1 MMNKKSL
8 LSTPYILWTVLFTIV
23 PLIIILI
30 FSLSASSKI
39 GNLSTDFTLD
49 RYVQFFEPIYADVF
63 FRSIKLS
70 LYSTVFCLIL
80 GYPVAYIIAN
90 KKMRIRNFLILFII
104 LPQWTNFLLRTYA
117 WMSILKDNGPIN
129 SFLINIGLIKEPL
142 TLLYTDGAVLMGMV
156 YNFLPYMI
164 LPIYTVILKIDK
176 AYVEAARDLG
186 ASSAITFRKIILPL
200 SMPGIVSGIIMV
212 FMPAIST
219 FVISD
224 LLGGGHS
231 MLMGNLI
238 QNQFLAARN
247 WQFGSAISMILIAI
261 ILITMLVLNRYS
273 SSDKGGAL
281 W

>member
-1 MMNKKSL
+1 MNKKSL
-8 LSTPYILWTVLFTIV
+8 LSTPYILWTLLFTII
-23 PLIIILI
+23 PLIIIFI
-30 FSLSASSKI
+30 FSISSSNQI
-39 GNLSTDFTLD
+39 GEISFDFTID
-49 RYVQFFEPIYADVF
+49 KYKQFFEPIYIDVF
-63 FRSIKLS
+63 FRSVKLS
-70 LYSTVFCLIL
+70 LYSTIVCLIV

-90 KKMRIRNFLILFII
+90 KGLKIRNFLIIFIL

-129 SFLINIGLIKEPL
+129 SFLLRIGIINEPL

-176 AYVEAARDLG
+176 NYIEAARDLG
-186 ASSAITFRKIILPL
+186 ANTVTTFRKIIFPL
-200 SMPGIVSGIIMV
+200 SMPGVVSGVIMV

-247 WQFGSAISMILIAI
+247 WQFGSAISMILILI
-261 ILITMLVLNRYS
+261 ILISMLLLNKYS
-273 SSDKGGAL
+273 GDDTGGAL

>member
-1 MMNKKSL
+1 MNKKSL
-8 LSTPYILWTVLFTIV
+8 LSTPYILWTILFTIV
-23 PLIIILI
+23 PLLIILI

-39 GNLSTDFTLD
+39 GNLSMDFTLD

-70 LYSTVFCLIL
+70 LYSTAFCLIL

-90 KKMRIRNFLILFII
+90 KKMKMRNFLILFII

-129 SFLINIGLIKEPL
+129 AFLINIGLIKEPL

-186 ASSAITFRKIILPL
+186 ASGSTTFRKIILPL

-212 FMPAIST
+212 I
-219 FVISD
+219 
-224 LLGGGHS
+224 
-231 MLMGNLI
+231 MGLYMM
-238 QNQFLAARN
+238 FS
-247 WQFGSAISMILIAI
+247 GMMIIFAQTKI
-261 ILITMLVLNRYS
+261 
-273 SSDKGGAL
+273 
-281 W
+281 

>member
-1 MMNKKSL
+1 MNKKSL
-8 LSTPYILWTVLFTIV
+8 LSTPYILWTLLFTVI
-23 PLIIILI
+23 PLIIIFV
-30 FSLSASSKI
+30 FSISSSNEIGKI
-39 GNLSTDFTLD
+39 SFNFTID
-49 RYVQFFEPIYADVF
+49 KYKQFFEPIYIDVF
-63 FRSIKLS
+63 FRSVKLS
-70 LYSTVFCLIL
+70 LYSTIVCLIV

-90 KKMRIRNFLILFII
+90 KGLRIRNFLIIFIL

-129 SFLINIGLIKEPL
+129 SFLLRVGIINEPL

-176 AYVEAARDLG
+176 NYIEAARDLG
-186 ASSAITFRKIILPL
+186 ANTVTTFRKIIFPL
-200 SMPGIVSGIIMV
+200 SMPGMVSGVIMV

-247 WQFGSAISMILIAI
+247 WQFGSAISMILILI
-261 ILITMLVLNRYS
+261 ILISMLLLNKYS
-273 SSDKGGAL
+273 GDDTGGAL

>member
-1 MMNKKSL
+1 MNKKSL
-8 LSTPYILWTVLFTIV
+8 LSTPYILWTILFTIV
-23 PLIIILI
+23 PLLIILI

-39 GNLSTDFTLD
+39 GNLSMDFTLD
-49 RYVQFFEPIYADVF
+49 RYVQFFAPIYADVF

-70 LYSTVFCLIL
+70 LYSTAFCLIL

-90 KKMRIRNFLILFII
+90 KKMKMRNFLILFII

-129 SFLINIGLIKEPL
+129 AFLINIGLIKEPL

-186 ASSAITFRKIILPL
+186 ASGSTTFRKIILPL

-247 WQFGSAISMILIAI
+247 WQFGSAISMILIFI
-261 ILITMLVLNRYS
+261 ILITMLVLNKYS

>member
-1 MMNKKSL
+1 MNKKSL

-39 GNLSTDFTLD
+39 GSLSTDFTLD

-186 ASSAITFRKIILPL
+186 ASSAITFSKIILPL

-247 WQFGSAISMILIAI
+247 WQFGSAISMILIGI

>member
-1 MMNKKSL
+1 
-8 LSTPYILWTVLFTIV
+8 
-23 PLIIILI
+23 
-30 FSLSASSKI
+30 
-39 GNLSTDFTLD
+39 
-49 RYVQFFEPIYADVF
+49 
-63 FRSIKLS
+63 
-70 LYSTVFCLIL
+70 
-80 GYPVAYIIAN
+80 
-90 KKMRIRNFLILFII
+90 
-104 LPQWTNFLLRTYA
+104 
-117 WMSILKDNGPIN
+117 
-129 SFLINIGLIKEPL
+129 
-142 TLLYTDGAVLMGMV
+142 
-156 YNFLPYMI
+156 MI

>member
-1 MMNKKSL
+1 MNKKSL
-8 LSTPYILWTVLFTIV
+8 LSTPYILWTILFTIV
-23 PLIIILI
+23 PLLIILI

-39 GNLSTDFTLD
+39 GNLSMDFTLD

-70 LYSTVFCLIL
+70 LYSTAFCLIL

-90 KKMRIRNFLILFII
+90 KKMKMRNFLILFII

-129 SFLINIGLIKEPL
+129 AFLINIGLIKEPL
-142 TLLYTDGAVLMGMV
+142 TLLYTDGAVLMGMI

-186 ASSAITFRKIILPL
+186 ASGSTTFRKIILPL

-247 WQFGSAISMILIAI
+247 WQFGSAISMILIFI
-261 ILITMLVLNRYS
+261 ILIIMLVLNKYS

>member
-1 MMNKKSL
+1 MNKKSL

-39 GNLSTDFTLD
+39 GSLSTDFTLD

-142 TLLYTDGAVLMGMV
+142 TLLYTGGAVLMGMV

>member
-1 MMNKKSL
+1 M
-8 LSTPYILWTVLFTIV
+8 
-23 PLIIILI
+23 
-30 FSLSASSKI
+30 
-39 GNLSTDFTLD
+39 DFTLD

-70 LYSTVFCLIL
+70 LYSTAFCLIL

-90 KKMRIRNFLILFII
+90 KKMKMRNFLILFII

-129 SFLINIGLIKEPL
+129 AFLINIGLIKEPL
-142 TLLYTDGAVLMGMV
+142 TLLYTDGAVLMGMI

-176 AYVEAARDLG
+176 AYVDAARDLG
-186 ASSAITFRKIILPL
+186 ASGTTTFRKIILPL

-247 WQFGSAISMILIAI
+247 WQFGSAISMILIFI
-261 ILITMLVLNRYS
+261 ILITMLVLNKYS

>member
-1 MMNKKSL
+1 MNKKSL

-39 GNLSTDFTLD
+39 GSLSTDFTLD

-129 SFLINIGLIKEPL
+129 AFLMNIGLINEPL

>member
-1 MMNKKSL
+1 MNKKSL
-8 LSTPYILWTVLFTIV
+8 LSGPYILWTTLFTIV
-23 PLIIILI
+23 PLVIIFI
-30 FSLSASSKI
+30 FSISASSKI
-39 GNLSTDFTLD
+39 GQLSNDFTIS
-49 RYVQFFEPIYADVF
+49 RYKQFFEPIYLDVF

-70 LYSTVFCLIL
+70 LYSTLLCFII
-80 GYPVAYIIAN
+80 GYPVAYIIAS
-90 KKMRIRNFLILFII
+90 KEMRVRNFLILFII

-129 SFLINIGLIKEPL
+129 AFLINIGIIKEPL

-164 LPIYTVILKIDK
+164 LPIYTIILKIDNS
-176 AYVEAARDLG
+176 YIEAARDLG
-186 ASSAITFRKIILPL
+186 SDTITTFRKVIFPL
-200 SMPGIVSGIIMV
+200 SMPGIVSGIVMV

-247 WQFGSAISMILIAI
+247 WQFGSAISMVLITI
-261 ILITMLVLNRYS
+261 ILVTMLVLDKYS
-273 SSDKGGAL
+273 SNDNGGAL

>member
-1 MMNKKSL
+1 MNKKSL

-23 PLIIILI
+23 PLVIILI

>member
-1 MMNKKSL
+1 MNKKSL
-8 LSTPYILWTVLFTIV
+8 LSGPYILWTTLFTIV
-23 PLIIILI
+23 PLVIIFI
-30 FSLSASSKI
+30 FSISASSKI
-39 GNLSTDFTLD
+39 GQLSTDFTIS
-49 RYVQFFEPIYADVF
+49 RYKQFFEPIYLDVF

-70 LYSTVFCLIL
+70 LYSTLLCLII

-90 KKMRIRNFLILFII
+90 KAMRVRNFLILFII

-129 SFLINIGLIKEPL
+129 AFLINMGIIKEPL

-164 LPIYTVILKIDK
+164 LPIYTIILKIDNS
-176 AYVEAARDLG
+176 YIEAARDLG
-186 ASSAITFRKIILPL
+186 SDTITTFRKVIFPL
-200 SMPGIVSGIIMV
+200 SMPGIVSGIVMV

-247 WQFGSAISMILIAI
+247 WQFGSAISMVLITI
-261 ILITMLVLNRYS
+261 ILVTMLVLDKYS
-273 SSDKGGAL
+273 SNDNGGAL

>member
-1 MMNKKSL
+1 MNRKSL
-8 LSTPYILWTVLFTIV
+8 LSTPYILWTILFTIV
-23 PLIIILI
+23 PLLIILI

-39 GNLSTDFTLD
+39 GNLSMDFTLD

-70 LYSTVFCLIL
+70 LYSTVFCLII

-90 KKMRIRNFLILFII
+90 KKMKMRNFLILFII

-129 SFLINIGLIKEPL
+129 AFLINIGLIKEPL
-142 TLLYTDGAVLMGMV
+142 TLLYTDGAVLMGMI

-186 ASSAITFRKIILPL
+186 ASGSTTFRKIILPL

-247 WQFGSAISMILIAI
+247 WQFGSAISMILIFI
-261 ILITMLVLNRYS
+261 ILITMLVLNKYS

>member
-1 MMNKKSL
+1 MNKKSF

-39 GNLSTDFTLD
+39 GSLSTDFTLD

>member
-1 MMNKKSL
+1 MNKKSL

-23 PLIIILI
+23 PLVIILI

-39 GNLSTDFTLD
+39 GSLSTDFTLD

-90 KKMRIRNFLILFII
+90 KKMRMRNFLILFII

-129 SFLINIGLIKEPL
+129 AFLMNIGLIKEPL

-247 WQFGSAISMILIAI
+247 WQFGSAISMILIGI

>member
-1 MMNKKSL
+1 MNRKSL
-8 LSTPYILWTVLFTIV
+8 LSTPYILWTILFTIV
-23 PLIIILI
+23 PLLIILI

-39 GNLSTDFTLD
+39 GNLSMDFTLD

-70 LYSTVFCLIL
+70 LYSTAFCLIL

-90 KKMRIRNFLILFII
+90 KKMKMRNFLILFII

-129 SFLINIGLIKEPL
+129 AFLINIGLIKEPL
-142 TLLYTDGAVLMGMV
+142 TLLYTDGAVLMGMI

-186 ASSAITFRKIILPL
+186 ASGTTTFRKIILPL

-247 WQFGSAISMILIAI
+247 WQFGSAISMILIFI
-261 ILITMLVLNRYS
+261 ILITMLVLNKYS

>member
-1 MMNKKSL
+1 MNRKSL
-8 LSTPYILWTVLFTIV
+8 LSTPYILWTILFTIV
-23 PLIIILI
+23 PLLIILI

-39 GNLSTDFTLD
+39 GNLSMDFTLD

-70 LYSTVFCLIL
+70 LYSTAFCLIL

-90 KKMRIRNFLILFII
+90 KKMKMRNFLILFII

-129 SFLINIGLIKEPL
+129 AFLINIGLIKEPL
-142 TLLYTDGAVLMGMV
+142 TLLYTDGAVLMGMI

-186 ASSAITFRKIILPL
+186 ASGSTTFRKIILPL

-247 WQFGSAISMILIAI
+247 WQFGSAISMILIFI
-261 ILITMLVLNRYS
+261 ILITMLVLNKYS

>member
-1 MMNKKSL
+1 MNKKSL
-8 LSTPYILWTVLFTIV
+8 LSSPYILWTILFTVV
-23 PLIIILI
+23 PLVIIFI
-30 FSLSASSKI
+30 FSISASNKI
-39 GNLSTDFTLD
+39 GNLTFDFTID
-49 RYVQFFEPIYADVF
+49 KYKQFFEPIYIEVF
-63 FRSIKLS
+63 FRSVKLS
-70 LYSTVFCLIL
+70 LYSTVFCLII

-90 KKMRIRNFLILFII
+90 KGLKIRNFLIIFII

-129 SFLINIGLIKEPL
+129 TLLINIGLIKEPL
-142 TLLYTDGAVLMGMV
+142 TLLYTDAAVLMGMV

-164 LPIYTVILKIDK
+164 LPIYTIILKIDK
-176 AYVEAARDLG
+176 NYIEAARDLG
-186 ASSAITFRKIILPL
+186 ANSLTTFRKIIFPL
-200 SMPGIVSGIIMV
+200 SMPGVVSGIIMV

-247 WQFGSAISMILIAI
+247 WQFGSAISMVLIMI
-261 ILITMLVLNRYS
+261 ILITMLFLNKYS
-273 SSDKGGAL
+273 ENDTGGAL

>member
-1 MMNKKSL
+1 MNKKSL

-247 WQFGSAISMILIAI
+247 WQFGSAISMILIGI

>member
-1 MMNKKSL
+1 MNKKSL

-39 GNLSTDFTLD
+39 GSLSTDFTLD

-238 QNQFLAARN
+238 QNQFLAAIRFSYIYDTDSYN
-247 WQFGSAISMILIAI
+247 SYYHACTQQIFFF
-261 ILITMLVLNRYS
+261 
-273 SSDKGGAL
+273 
-281 W
+281 

>member
-1 MMNKKSL
+1 MNKKSL
-8 LSTPYILWTVLFTIV
+8 LSTPYIFWTVLFTIV

-39 GNLSTDFTLD
+39 GSLSTDFTLD

>member
-1 MMNKKSL
+1 MNRKSL
-8 LSTPYILWTVLFTIV
+8 LSTPYILWTILFTIV
-23 PLIIILI
+23 PLLIILI
-30 FSLSASSKI
+30 ISLSASSKI
-39 GNLSTDFTLD
+39 GNLSMDFTLD

-70 LYSTVFCLIL
+70 LYSTAFCLIL

-90 KKMRIRNFLILFII
+90 KKMKMRNFLILFII

-129 SFLINIGLIKEPL
+129 AFLINIGLIKEPL
-142 TLLYTDGAVLMGMV
+142 TLLYTDGAVLMGMI

-186 ASSAITFRKIILPL
+186 ASGTTTFRKIILPL

-247 WQFGSAISMILIAI
+247 WQFGSAISMILIFI
-261 ILITMLVLNRYS
+261 ILITMLVLNKYS

>member
-1 MMNKKSL
+1 MNKKSL
-8 LSTPYILWTVLFTIV
+8 LSTPYILWTILFTIV

-39 GNLSTDFTLD
+39 GSLSTDFTLD

-273 SSDKGGAL
+273 SSDKEGAL

>member
-1 MMNKKSL
+1 MNKKSL

-39 GNLSTDFTLD
+39 GSLSTDFTLD

-247 WQFGSAISMILIAI
+247 WQFGSAISMILIGI

>member
-1 MMNKKSL
+1 MNKKSL
-8 LSTPYILWTVLFTIV
+8 LSTPYILWTLLFTII
-23 PLIIILI
+23 PLIIIFI
-30 FSLSASSKI
+30 FSVSSSNQI
-39 GNLSTDFTLD
+39 GEISLDFTID
-49 RYVQFFEPIYADVF
+49 KYKQFFEPIYIDVF
-63 FRSIKLS
+63 FRSVKLS
-70 LYSTVFCLIL
+70 LYSTIVCLIV

-90 KKMRIRNFLILFII
+90 KGLKIRNFLIIFIL

-129 SFLINIGLIKEPL
+129 SFLLRTGIINEPL

-176 AYVEAARDLG
+176 NYIEAARDLG
-186 ASSAITFRKIILPL
+186 ANTVTTFRKIIFPL
-200 SMPGIVSGIIMV
+200 SMPGVVSGIIMV

-247 WQFGSAISMILIAI
+247 WQFGSAISMILILI
-261 ILITMLVLNRYS
+261 ILISMLLLNKYS
-273 SSDKGGAL
+273 GDDTGGAL

>member
-1 MMNKKSL
+1 MNKKSL

-39 GNLSTDFTLD
+39 GSLSTDFTLD

-129 SFLINIGLIKEPL
+129 AFLINIGLIKEPL

>member
-1 MMNKKSL
+1 MNKKSL
-8 LSTPYILWTVLFTIV
+8 LSGPYILWTTLFTIV
-23 PLIIILI
+23 PLVIIFI
-30 FSLSASSKI
+30 FSISASSKI
-39 GNLSTDFTLD
+39 GQLSTDFTIS
-49 RYVQFFEPIYADVF
+49 RYKQFFEPIYLDVF

-70 LYSTVFCLIL
+70 LYSTLLCFLI

-90 KKMRIRNFLILFII
+90 KEMRVRNFLILFII

-129 SFLINIGLIKEPL
+129 AFLINIGIIKEPL

-164 LPIYTVILKIDK
+164 LPIYTIILQIDTS
-176 AYVEAARDLG
+176 YIEAARDLG
-186 ASSAITFRKIILPL
+186 SDTITTFRKVIFPL
-200 SMPGIVSGIIMV
+200 SMPGIVSGIVMV

-247 WQFGSAISMILIAI
+247 WQFGSAISMVLITI
-261 ILITMLVLNRYS
+261 ILVTMLVLDKYS
-273 SSDKGGAL
+273 SNDNGGAL

>member
-1 MMNKKSL
+1 
-8 LSTPYILWTVLFTIV
+8 
-23 PLIIILI
+23 
-30 FSLSASSKI
+30 
-39 GNLSTDFTLD
+39 
-49 RYVQFFEPIYADVF
+49 
-63 FRSIKLS
+63 
-70 LYSTVFCLIL
+70 
-80 GYPVAYIIAN
+80 
-90 KKMRIRNFLILFII
+90 
-104 LPQWTNFLLRTYA
+104 
-117 WMSILKDNGPIN
+117 
-129 SFLINIGLIKEPL
+129 
-142 TLLYTDGAVLMGMV
+142 
-156 YNFLPYMI
+156 
-164 LPIYTVILKIDK
+164 
-176 AYVEAARDLG
+176 
-186 ASSAITFRKIILPL
+186 
-200 SMPGIVSGIIMV
+200 MPGIVSGIIMV

>member
-1 MMNKKSL
+1 MNKKSL

-39 GNLSTDFTLD
+39 GSLSTDFTLD

-80 GYPVAYIIAN
+80 GYPMAYIIAN

>member
-1 MMNKKSL
+1 MNKKSL
-8 LSTPYILWTVLFTIV
+8 LSGPYILWTTLFTIV
-23 PLIIILI
+23 PLVIIFI
-30 FSLSASSKI
+30 FSISASSKI
-39 GNLSTDFTLD
+39 GQLSTDFTIS
-49 RYVQFFEPIYADVF
+49 RYKQFFEPIYLDVF

-70 LYSTVFCLIL
+70 LYSTLLCFII
-80 GYPVAYIIAN
+80 GYPVAYIIAS
-90 KKMRIRNFLILFII
+90 KEMRVRNFLILFII

-129 SFLINIGLIKEPL
+129 AFLINMGIIKEPL

-164 LPIYTVILKIDK
+164 LPIYTIILKIDNS
-176 AYVEAARDLG
+176 YIEAARDLG
-186 ASSAITFRKIILPL
+186 SDTITTFRKVIFPL
-200 SMPGIVSGIIMV
+200 SMPGIVSGIVMV

-247 WQFGSAISMILIAI
+247 WQFGSAISMVLITI
-261 ILITMLVLNRYS
+261 ILVTMLVLDKYS
-273 SSDKGGAL
+273 SNDNGGAL

>member
-1 MMNKKSL
+1 MNKKSL
-8 LSTPYILWTVLFTIV
+8 LSTPYILWTVLFTMV

-39 GNLSTDFTLD
+39 GSLSTDFTLD

>member
-1 MMNKKSL
+1 MNKKSL
-8 LSTPYILWTVLFTIV
+8 LSGPYILWTTLFTIV
-23 PLIIILI
+23 PLVIIFI
-30 FSLSASSKI
+30 FSISASSKI
-39 GNLSTDFTLD
+39 GQLSTDFTIS
-49 RYVQFFEPIYADVF
+49 RYKQFFEPIYLDVF

-70 LYSTVFCLIL
+70 LYSTLLCLII

-90 KKMRIRNFLILFII
+90 KAMRVRNFLILFII

-129 SFLINIGLIKEPL
+129 AFLINIGIIKEPL

-164 LPIYTVILKIDK
+164 LPIYTIILKIDNS
-176 AYVEAARDLG
+176 YIEAARDLG
-186 ASSAITFRKIILPL
+186 SDTITTFRKVIFPL
-200 SMPGIVSGIIMV
+200 SMPGIVSGIVMV

-247 WQFGSAISMILIAI
+247 WQFGSAISMVLITI
-261 ILITMLVLNRYS
+261 ILVTMLVLDKYS
-273 SSDKGGAL
+273 SNDNGGAL

>member
-1 MMNKKSL
+1 MNKKSL
-8 LSTPYILWTVLFTIV
+8 LSTPYILWTLLFTII
-23 PLIIILI
+23 PLIIIFI
-30 FSLSASSKI
+30 FSVSSSNQI
-39 GNLSTDFTLD
+39 GEISFDFTID
-49 RYVQFFEPIYADVF
+49 KYKQFFEPIYIDVF
-63 FRSIKLS
+63 FRSVKLS
-70 LYSTVFCLIL
+70 LYSTIVCLIV

-90 KKMRIRNFLILFII
+90 KGLKIRNFLIIFIL

-129 SFLINIGLIKEPL
+129 SFLLRIGIINEPL

-176 AYVEAARDLG
+176 NYIEAARDLG
-186 ASSAITFRKIILPL
+186 ANTVTTFRKIIFPL
-200 SMPGIVSGIIMV
+200 SMPGVVSGVIMV

-247 WQFGSAISMILIAI
+247 WQFGSAISMILILI
-261 ILITMLVLNRYS
+261 ILISMLLLNKYS
-273 SSDKGGAL
+273 GDDTGGAL

>member
-1 MMNKKSL
+1 MNKKSL
-8 LSTPYILWTVLFTIV
+8 LSTPYILWTLLFTII
-23 PLIIILI
+23 PLIIIFI
-30 FSLSASSKI
+30 FSISSSNQIGKI
-39 GNLSTDFTLD
+39 SFNFTID
-49 RYVQFFEPIYADVF
+49 KYKQFFEPIYIDVF
-63 FRSIKLS
+63 FRSVKLS
-70 LYSTVFCLIL
+70 LYSTIVCLIV

-90 KKMRIRNFLILFII
+90 KGLKIRNFLIIFIL

-129 SFLINIGLIKEPL
+129 SFLLRTGIINEPL

-176 AYVEAARDLG
+176 NYIEAARDLG
-186 ASSAITFRKIILPL
+186 ANTVTTFRKIIFPL
-200 SMPGIVSGIIMV
+200 SMPGVVSGVIMV

-247 WQFGSAISMILIAI
+247 WQFGSAISMILILI
-261 ILITMLVLNRYS
+261 ILISMLLLNKYS
-273 SSDKGGAL
+273 GDDTGGAL